1 MLVPSGL
8 RSSCDHAAMSA
19 RFDHDTSS
27 ARSAADRLRPN
38 DAGYAAMA
46 HVFGLAL
53 GLGVAS

>member
-8 RSSCDHAAMSA
+8 GSSCDDAAMSA
-19 RFDHDTSS
+19 GFDHDTTS
-27 ARSAADRLRPN
+27 ARLAADRFHPN
-38 DAGYAAMA
+38 DAGYAAM

>member
-8 RSSCDHAAMSA
+8 RSSCDDAAMSA
-19 RFDHDTSS
+19 GFDHDTTS
-27 ARSAADRLRPN
+27 ARLAADRFHPN
-38 DAGYAAMA
+38 DAGYAAM